1 MQPKTRIWIGLGTA
15 VLVGGAGADRAA
27 YAVPAPD
34 TSAGPQRAKAAQ
46 PPLPGGERFM
56 IAQAGEGGPNEGGGQ
71 VLGTITEFRLSS
83 TNPKAFAFD
92 ASKQVTAYASLVH
105 DSYRDA
111 QAYAEA
117 LQAAIAGL
125 LEAPS
130 DATLDAARD
139 AWLEAHASYLRTE
152 AFLFY
157 AGPIDGPGG
166 PLPRLNSWPI
176 DPGFIDATGADPD
189 GGIVNDASIPLNFRH
204 LAQLN
209 QADDARH
216 VTTGFH
222 AMEFVLWGESGDRS
236 ASGFMRGEESNER
249 RRDYLAAIARL
260 LLNDMSV
267 LAAAWSPDANNYRA
281 SIEAMDQRN
290 AIGRAFN
297 GMAVLVG
304 YEIPLR
310 RIGAGLFPA
319 NENFQESPFSGTSAA
334 DIRNSFEGA
343 KHVYFG
349 SGFDALLS
357 DAAPELAADVAAA
370 FDRAEASLSALD
382 APYSRFL
389 APPPGSA
396 ERAAAE
402 NAVRALTDL
411 GHQLRRAG
419 NRLGVLVVIPGL

>member
-1 MQPKTRIWIGLGTA
+1 MQLRTRIWIGLGTA
-15 VLVGGAGADRAA
+15 VLVSGASVDHAA
-27 YAVPAPD
+27 VAAPAPD
-34 TSAGPQRAKAAQ
+34 AGLRPERDGPVPR
-46 PPLPGGERFM
+46 PPAGERLL

-83 TNPKAFAFD
+83 TDPNAFAFD
-92 ASKQVTAYASLVH
+92 ASEQVAGYATLVH
-105 DSYRDA
+105 ASYVDA
-111 QAYAEA
+111 HAHAEA
-117 LQAAIAGL
+117 LQTAIGVL

-130 DATLDAARD
+130 DATLRAARD

-166 PLPRLNSWPI
+166 PLPRLNAWPI
-176 DPGFIDATGADPD
+176 DPGFLDKTRADSG
-189 GGIVNDASIPLNFRH
+189 GGIINDPSVSLNFRH

-209 QADDARH
+209 QAEGPRQ

-222 AMEFVLWGESGDRS
+222 AIEFLLWGEDGHRS
-236 ASGFMRGEESNER
+236 ASDFAGQGSDR
-249 RRDYLAAIARL
+249 RRDYLAAVARL
-260 LLNDMSV
+260 LVNDLSV
-267 LAAAWSPDANNYRA
+267 LVAAWAPGANNYRA

-319 NENFQESPFSGTSAA
+319 NENFQESPFSQTSAA
-334 DIRNSFEGA
+334 DIRSSFDGA
-343 KHVYFG
+343 KRVYFDA
-349 SGFDALLS
+349 GFHTLLN
-357 DAAPELAADVAAA
+357 DTAPELAAEVAAA
-370 FDRAEASLSALD
+370 FDRSATALSPLD

-389 APPPGSA
+389 APPAGSA
-396 ERAAAE
+396 ERAIAE